1 MGKWVETSAR
11 ERTIDIEIFALL
23 LCEMVQRSVCS
34 TWVCRMVAVDERL
47 SWNCL
52 SNGNGTIIPYYLVVV
67 YDAEMHHCTT
77 YPEPDNEQ

>member
-34 TWVCRMVAVDERL
+34 TCGSRRKALVKL
-47 SWNCL
+47 S
-52 SNGNGTIIPYYLVVV
+52 I
-67 YDAEMHHCTT
+67 
-77 YPEPDNEQ
+77 